1 MAYSAHVTHNRRLS
15 KFSGGV
21 FKSGLRGACEPNPF
35 LGPLKRTVLEQFK
48 SVDFSL
54 QGPVGLTFNLLN
66 RKVSGEDQK
75 RAILGNL
82 AFCTLSDP
90 PEGPNPGFGLI
101 LGHFSDTLC
110 NVPRNY
116 RKSSLF
122 EHFLVQNPR
131 QF

>member
-1 MAYSAHVTHNRRLS
+1 ML
-15 KFSGGV
+15 F
-21 FKSGLRGACEPNPF
+21 
-35 LGPLKRTVLEQFK
+35 GPLKRPVLEQKNPEEFIFLGC
-48 SVDFSL
+48 VG
-54 QGPVGLTFNLLN
+54 QGSHLLILAVP
-66 RKVSGEDQK
+66 RPGSK